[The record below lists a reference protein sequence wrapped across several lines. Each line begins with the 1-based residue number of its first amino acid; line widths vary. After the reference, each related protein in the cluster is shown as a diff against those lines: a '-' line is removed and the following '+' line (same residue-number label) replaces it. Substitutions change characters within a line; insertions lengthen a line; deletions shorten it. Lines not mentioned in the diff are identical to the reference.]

1 MYKIDYAPLNQKQID
16 YITRCQDAWLNVAEG
31 GKRAGKNLINLLAW
45 AACIENHPD
54 KLHLAAG
61 FSISTAK
68 MNILDSNGFG
78 LRFMFDGR
86 SRVGKYNDK
95 EAIYIQC
102 NGGEKV
108 IIFAGGGKIS
118 DSALIKGNSFGS
130 AYITEANECHPEFV
144 NEVMSRTLASRDRK
158 IFMDLNPKSPRH
170 WFYTE
175 ILDYQMELQQ
185 RGENPRFNYEH
196 FTILDNMS
204 ISDSQLRETLST
216 YNKGSIWYKAD
227 ILGLRTAASGRIY
240 MSYTYKDTAISPEEI
255 HNLQFA
261 ELAVGVDVG
270 GTDATAATLTGI
282 TKGYDKVVHID
293 GMYHKQG
300 IDNKMTE
307 EKYARMVVD
316 WLIPWVKIYPQIGTI
331 YADSAN
337 KLFRAALKDE
347 LVRRGL
353 SRFSV
358 VAFDKSDGILQRIEL
373 SEMLLHQG
381 RYKICTRMERWHEAY
396 ENAVWS
402 DDYYAKGEWVRVDD
416 GSYPVDCLDSAE
428 YSLYPLKRFLIK

>member
-1 MYKIDYAPLNQKQID
+1 MYQIEYAPLNQKQIN
-16 YITRCQDAWLNVAEG
+16 YIQKTRDCWMNVAEG
-31 GKRAGKNLINLLAW
+31 GKRAGKNIINLIAW
-45 AACIENHPD
+45 AGCIERHPD

-61 FSISTAK
+61 VTIAQAK

-102 NGGEKV
+102 GGVEKV
-108 IIFAGGGKIS
+108 VIFAGGSKAS
-118 DSALIKGNSFGS
+118 DAPLIKGSSFGTV
-130 AYITEANECHPEFV
+130 YISEVNECHPDFV
-144 NEVMSRTLASRDRK
+144 KEALSRTLASRDRK
-158 IFMDLNPKSPRH
+158 IFFDLNPKPPRH

-175 ILDYQMELQQ
+175 LLDDWMDKWE
-185 RGENPRFNYEH
+185 RGEDPRFNYGH

-204 ISDSQLRETLST
+204 LSDAQIREALNT
-216 YNKGSIWYKAD
+216 YNKGSVWYKAD
-227 ILGLRTAASGRIY
+227 ILGERTAASGRIY
-240 MSYTYKDTAISPEEI
+240 TSYDYDDTAISPEEI
-255 HNLQFA
+255 SKMQFA
-261 ELAVGVDVG
+261 ELTVGVDVG
-270 GTDATAATLTGI
+270 GTDATAATLTGL
-282 TKGYDKVVHID
+282 TRGYDKVVHID
-293 GMYHKQG
+293 GMYHRQG

-316 WLIPWVKIYPQIGTI
+316 WLVPWVKVYPQIGTI

-337 KLFRAALKDE
+337 KLFRTALKNE
-347 LVRRGL
+347 LVRRGM

-358 VAFDKSDGILQRIEL
+358 VAFDKSDGILERIEL
-373 SEMLLHQG
+373 SEMLLNQG
-381 RYKICTRMERWHEAY
+381 RYKINRRMERWHEAY
-396 ENAVWS
+396 QNAVWS
-402 DDYYAKGEWVRVDD
+402 DKEYEKGEWVRVDD

>member
-1 MYKIDYAPLNQKQID
+1 MYKINYSPLNQKQID
-16 YITRCQDAWLNVAEG
+16 YILRCQESWLNVAEG

-45 AACIENHPD
+45 AACIEKHPD

-95 EAIYIQC
+95 EAIYLNC
-102 NGGEKV
+102 NGVEKV
-108 IIFAGGGKIS
+108 VIFAGGGKVS

-130 AYITEANECHPEFV
+130 AYITEVNECHPDFV

-158 IFMDLNPKSPRH
+158 IFMDLNPKPPRH
-170 WFYTE
+170 WFYAD
-175 ILDYQMELQQ
+175 ILDYQMELFE
-185 RGENPRFNYEH
+185 RGENPRFNYGH

-204 ISDSQLRETLST
+204 LSDAQLRETLST

-240 MSYTYKDTAISPEEI
+240 MSYTYEDTAIAPEEI
-255 HNLQFA
+255 SKLDFA

-270 GTDATAATLTGI
+270 GTDATAATLTGL

-307 EKYARMVVD
+307 ERYARMVVD

-347 LVRRGL
+347 LIRRGL

-381 RYKICTRMERWHEAY
+381 RYKICSRLDKWHEAY
-396 ENAVWS
+396 QNAVWS
-402 DDYYAKGEWVRVDD
+402 DDYYEKGEWVRVDD